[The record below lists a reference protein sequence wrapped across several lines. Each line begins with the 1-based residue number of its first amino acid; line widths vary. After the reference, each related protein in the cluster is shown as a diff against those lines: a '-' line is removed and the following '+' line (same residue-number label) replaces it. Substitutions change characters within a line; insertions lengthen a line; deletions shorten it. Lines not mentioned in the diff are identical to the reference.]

1 MVGKYIFVLDF
12 LFSLPNTSIIYF
24 IQNERFELILA
35 KGFDILEMLK

>member
-24 IQNERFELILA
+24 VQNERFELILV